1 MSVLH
6 EQERRFVFCE
16 SHDDILKLYRKT
28 VLMDMRKRL
37 QSLGTFVRDE
47 IDKMALKIFSTDS
60 VEQVLDMRYVCI
72 QVYVNML
79 VSFTEINITIEETK
93 YKNKK
98 ELIICREHIHKLA
111 ANVAHAY
118 AFGRTYDLD
127 DPKLKCWMSALAQY
141 RELLHWFRYE
151 NFLPLNQL
159 FAADFHT
166 KAKQFRENTLPLYTV
181 NIERAKLSKSTH
193 SDEDDNGLLGTL
205 LDMLE
210 GDGLPKILTDSDII
224 SVLRDVMFG
233 GSDGAFQ
240 PLIWILMYVAKDMKI
255 QEEIYS
261 EICSVIGPSRMPELS
276 DRESMPYV
284 EATIREVLR
293 HSEITSLGIPRSTVK
308 DVTIFGHKIPKDTLT
323 IVNVY
328 SIHRDE
334 CHWQE
339 PFKFRPSRFLDND
352 NELLPTS
359 KLSYLPF
366 SAGQRS
372 CVGQNVARANLF
384 LLFVRFFQ
392 KFRVSPADE
401 EIPEKINSGG
411 SFNPDLKPFKI
422 TLKSRKI

>member
-1 MSVLH
+1 
-6 EQERRFVFCE
+6 
-16 SHDDILKLYRKT
+16 
-28 VLMDMRKRL
+28 MDMRKRL